1 MRYKNLLIE
10 KQQKSVLPIVTISI
24 DNTNNPRPVKKKSNS
39 VNKNTVKNIRL
50 NPQMPKSELNADQI
64 STLVL
69 TVRGQKV
76 LLDRDLSC
84 LYGIE
89 TRVLKQAVRRNRDR
103 FPEDF
108 MFELSSEE
116 FADWRS
122 QFVTSKEDL
131 KGLRYAP
138 MAFTE
143 QGIAMLSSVLNA
155 PKAVAINIAI
165 IRAFVQMRHAI
176 ASNRII
182 EKKLKDLQDQTNKH
196 DRAIV
201 NILQFLQNEV
211 AEAQKP
217 RKQIGFKPN

>member
-1 MRYKNLLIE
+1 M
-10 KQQKSVLPIVTISI
+10 VTISI
-24 DNTNNPRPVKKKSNS
+24 DNANNLTPVKKIEQLKQKQS
-39 VNKNTVKNIRL
+39 KIIRL

-69 TVRGQKV
+69 TIRGQKV
-76 LLDRDLSC
+76 LLDRDLSR

-143 QGIAMLSSVLNA
+143 QGIAMLSSVLNT

-176 ASNRII
+176 ASNKII

>member
-1 MRYKNLLIE
+1 
-10 KQQKSVLPIVTISI
+10 
-24 DNTNNPRPVKKKSNS
+24 
-39 VNKNTVKNIRL
+39 
-50 NPQMPKSELNADQI
+50 MPKSELNADQI

-69 TVRGQKV
+69 TIRGQKV
-76 LLDRDLSC
+76 LLDRDLSR

-103 FPEDF
+103 FPKDF

-143 QGIAMLSSVLNA
+143 QGIAMLSSILT
-155 PKAVAINIAI
+155 
-165 IRAFVQMRHAI
+165 
-176 ASNRII
+176 
-182 EKKLKDLQDQTNKH
+182 LQKQSQS
-196 DRAIV
+196 
-201 NILQFLQNEV
+201 ILPSYELLFRCGMQSPPT
-211 AEAQKP
+211 K
-217 RKQIGFKPN
+217 

>member
-10 KQQKSVLPIVTISI
+10 KQLKSVLPMVTISI
-24 DNTNNPRPVKKKSNS
+24 DNANNLTPVKKIEQLKQKQS
-39 VNKNTVKNIRL
+39 KIIRL

-69 TVRGQKV
+69 TIRGQKV
-76 LLDRDLSC
+76 LLDRDLSR

-122 QFVTSKEDL
+122 QFVTSKEAL

-176 ASNRII
+176 ASNKII

>member
-1 MRYKNLLIE
+1 
-10 KQQKSVLPIVTISI
+10 
-24 DNTNNPRPVKKKSNS
+24 
-39 VNKNTVKNIRL
+39 
-50 NPQMPKSELNADQI
+50 MPKSELNADQI

-69 TVRGQKV
+69 TIRGQKV
-76 LLDRDLSC
+76 LLDRDLSR

-122 QFVTSKEDL
+122 QFVTSKEAL

-143 QGIAMLSSVLNA
+143 QGIAMLSSVLNT

-176 ASNRII
+176 ASNKII

-201 NILQFLQNEV
+201 NILQFLQNEI

>member
-1 MRYKNLLIE
+1 
-10 KQQKSVLPIVTISI
+10 
-24 DNTNNPRPVKKKSNS
+24 
-39 VNKNTVKNIRL
+39 
-50 NPQMPKSELNADQI
+50 MPKSELNADQI

-69 TVRGQKV
+69 TIRGQKV
-76 LLDRDLSC
+76 LLDRDLSR

-143 QGIAMLSSVLNA
+143 QGFAMLSSVLNA

-176 ASNRII
+176 ASNKII

-211 AEAQKP
+211 SEAQKP

>member
-1 MRYKNLLIE
+1 M
-10 KQQKSVLPIVTISI
+10 
-24 DNTNNPRPVKKKSNS
+24 
-39 VNKNTVKNIRL
+39 
-50 NPQMPKSELNADQI
+50 
-64 STLVL
+64 
-69 TVRGQKV
+69 
-76 LLDRDLSC
+76 
-84 LYGIE
+84 
-89 TRVLKQAVRRNRDR
+89 
-103 FPEDF
+103 
-108 MFELSSEE
+108 
-116 FADWRS
+116 
-122 QFVTSKEDL
+122 TSKEDL

-143 QGIAMLSSVLNA
+143 QGIAMLSSVLNT

-176 ASNRII
+176 ASNKII